1 MGGSCP
7 HPWRKD
13 CGLNS
18 KLLRSTPK
26 TISSWEDQISGILK
40 QGTVLLSIGDDL
52 LRLLL
57 SLTENTLF
65 TLGIRKV
72 LVWGFLRMFFKFLI
86 PGWKADLVVSAN
98 PMRQIE
104 TLLAKFRNL
113 LVLCMIWN
121 HTLFVAIGSADRIVP
136 CCSKKGRLAYS
147 LQANVEIQCSTFLEG
162 IPKWISPNLD
172 DSPSLYDKSVPQ
184 KFHNVEPYHHQL
196 DPMTTKASGYKIS
209 SKKNDDK
216 SISRSKKRC
225 PIKPPF
231 QNERLDLISHEKVL
245 QQLLNQLLRSASH
258 PLESLD
264 EPRIRKAS
272 GAEKWEISLAIKV

>member
-1 MGGSCP
+1 MISSACFSASQVHTV
-7 HPWRKD
+7 HPWNPK
-13 CGLNS
+13 GLG
-18 KLLRSTPK
+18 L
-26 TISSWEDQISGILK
+26 
-40 QGTVLLSIGDDL
+40 
-52 LRLLL
+52 
-57 SLTENTLF
+57 
-65 TLGIRKV
+65 
-72 LVWGFLRMFFKFLI
+72 GFLRMFFKFLI

-121 HTLFVAIGSADRIVP
+121 RSLFVAIGLADRIVP
-136 CCSKKGRLAYS
+136 CFTKKGRLAYS
-147 LQANVEIQCSTFLEG
+147 LQAYVEIQCSTFLEG
-162 IPKWISPNLD
+162 RPKWISPNLD

-184 KFHNVEPYHHQL
+184 KFHNVEPYHHRL
-196 DPMTTKASGYKIS
+196 DTMTTKASGYKIS

-216 SISRSKKRC
+216 SISTFKKRC
-225 PIKPPF
+225 PKTLFKMKGSIFHLPC
-231 QNERLDLISHEKVL
+231 L

-272 GAEKWEISLAIKV
+272 GAEKWKISLAIKV